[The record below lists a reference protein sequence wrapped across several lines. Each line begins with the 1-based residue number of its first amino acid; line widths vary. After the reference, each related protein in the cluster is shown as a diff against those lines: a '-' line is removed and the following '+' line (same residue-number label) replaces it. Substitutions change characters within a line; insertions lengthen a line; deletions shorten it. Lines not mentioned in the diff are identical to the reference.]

1 MKEKDID
8 IRDLPENYDQ
18 LVHGALEAEE
28 PVEQDDFISEKEFR
42 QMLTDRTLEFRKNI
56 PPMTEGEED
65 IYRAMLSIICG
76 VLADIPKTRR

>member
-1 MKEKDID
+1 MKEKETD

-28 PVEQDDFISEKEFR
+28 PVEQDNFISEREFR
-42 QMLTDRTLEFRKNI
+42 QILADRTLEFKKNI
-56 PPMTEGEED
+56 SPMTKGEED
-65 IYRAMLSIICG
+65 IYRAMLSIVCG